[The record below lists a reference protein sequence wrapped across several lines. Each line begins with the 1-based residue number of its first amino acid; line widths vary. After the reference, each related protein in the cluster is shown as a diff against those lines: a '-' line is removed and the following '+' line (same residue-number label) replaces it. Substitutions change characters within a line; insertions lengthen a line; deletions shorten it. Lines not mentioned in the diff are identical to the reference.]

1 VSSWIENAPAKVW
14 LRREP
19 WGTHVSPERWRHVE
33 DLFHAARERA
43 PGERGAFLE
52 AACSGDD
59 ELQREVASLL
69 ALAEAAETFIDRP
82 AAELMGGG
90 PTGPVQEGVGG
101 VPGPVA
107 GAVLDGKYRVEA
119 LVGRGGMGE
128 VYRARQLNLRRTVAV
143 KVLRARFLRDALG
156 EAGCEAALAA
166 GRALTLEQAV
176 AKAFEEVEAW

>member
-1 VSSWIENAPAKVW
+1 
-14 LRREP
+14 
-19 WGTHVSPERWRHVE
+19 
-33 DLFHAARERA
+33 
-43 PGERGAFLE
+43 
-52 AACSGDD
+52 
-59 ELQREVASLL
+59 
-69 ALAEAAETFIDRP
+69 
-82 AAELMGGG
+82 
-90 PTGPVQEGVGG
+90 
-101 VPGPVA
+101 
-107 GAVLDGKYRVEA
+107 VEA